1 MEADE
6 EATVRALKTY
16 RQSIDSTIANHHG
29 RIFGSAGDSVIAEFV
44 SPVEAVRC
52 AVKIQQELDSGDV
65 DMPNH
70 ARMQL
75 RIGINLGDVIVEGKN
90 LLGDGVNIAARLESI
105 ADPGGITIA
114 RSVYDQVRKQLD
126 LDYVDMGDQQ
136 LKNISDVVQVYKVL
150 ISDEGSKSNESATLG
165 PLPEYPDKPSIAV
178 LPFVNMSGDPEQEY
192 FSDGISEDLITQLS
206 RFRTLFVIARNSSF
220 SFKGKNIDV
229 KAAGRTLGIQY
240 IVEGSVRRA
249 GNRVRITAQ
258 LVEARTGN
266 HIWAERYDRELKDL
280 FDVQDD
286 VTQAIVAVLPGRVQE
301 DVVERASRKPTENM
315 KAYELMLLGKTYRDQ
330 LSAEG
335 NAKARECCEKAIALD
350 PRYARAY
357 MYLSDSYIVDLW
369 LGLVEPGK
377 TGLALRLA
385 RQAASLDGNDV
396 YIQDHLGFGYLNEGM
411 WDEAEKQFDKT
422 LSKIVNEAESM
433 AWCGYAF
440 LLLGHDDK
448 ARDIVVRAM
457 RLDPLHP
464 PTLEWI
470 LGQIY
475 YFQGRY
481 EDVIQ
486 LLVGEALLNSV
497 AHAFLTGAYAH
508 LGRMEEAQSALAA
521 FILERRKEF
530 NSRHIEIEKENCST
544 LASAYRIMWRNPAN
558 WERKTDSHQVDVRKE
573 YRLCENS
580 KSEKIYGATQQF

>member
-1 MEADE
+1 MEVDE
-6 EATVRALKTY
+6 EATARLLGTY
-16 RQSIDSTIANHHG
+16 KKVIESFICDSHG
-29 RIFGSAGDSVIAEFV
+29 RVFGTAGDSVIAEFP

-52 AVKIQQELDSGDV
+52 AVQIQQEINKRNNEFPGGT
-65 DMPNH
+65 
-70 ARMQL
+70 RMEF
-75 RIGINLGDVIVEGKN
+75 RIGINLGDVIVEDHN
-90 LLGDGVNIAARLESI
+90 LLGDGVNIASRLESI
-105 ADPGGITIA
+105 AEPGGITIS
-114 RSVYDQVRKQLD
+114 RSVYDQVKKKIALD
-126 LDYVDMGDQQ
+126 FKDLGDQKV
-136 LKNISDVVQVYKVL
+136 KNIEDAVQAYKVAMTVTQENSQQTET
-150 ISDEGSKSNESATLG
+150 IQSKS
-165 PLPEYPDKPSIAV
+165 EYPDKPSIAV
-178 LPFVNMSGDPEQEY
+178 MPFVNMSGDPEQDY

-206 RFRTLFVIARNSSF
+206 QFRTLFVIARNSSF

-229 KAAGRTLGIQY
+229 KSVGRTLGIQY

-301 DVVERASRKPTENM
+301 DVVAHASRKPTENM

-335 NAKARECCEKAIALD
+335 NAKARECCEKAITLD
-350 PRYARAY
+350 PCYARAY

-369 LGLVEPGK
+369 LGLLEPGK
-377 TGLALRLA
+377 TGLALQLA

-396 YIQDHLGFGYLNEGM
+396 YIQDHLGFGYLSEGM
-411 WDEAEKQFDKT
+411 WDEAENQFDKT
-422 LSKIVNEAESM
+422 MSKIVNEAESM

-440 LLLGHDDK
+440 LLLDHHDK
-448 ARDIVVRAM
+448 ARDGVVRAM
-457 RLDPLHP
+457 KLDPLHP

-508 LGRMEEAQSALAA
+508 LGRMEEARSALAA

-530 NSRHIEIEKENCST
+530 NSRNILINKENCST
-544 LASAYRIMWRNPAN
+544 LASSYRNMWRNPAN
-558 WERKTDSHQVDVRKE
+558 WEHIVEGLHIAGLEQ
-573 YRLCENS
+573 
-580 KSEKIYGATQQF
+580 

>member
-29 RIFGSAGDSVIAEFV
+29 RIFGSAGDSVIAEFVSPVEAVQFV

-558 WERKTDSHQVDVRKE
+558 WERIVEGLRIAGLS
-573 YRLCENS
+573 
-580 KSEKIYGATQQF
+580 

>member
-1 MEADE
+1 
-6 EATVRALKTY
+6 
-16 RQSIDSTIANHHG
+16 
-29 RIFGSAGDSVIAEFV
+29 
-44 SPVEAVRC
+44 
-52 AVKIQQELDSGDV
+52 
-65 DMPNH
+65 
-70 ARMQL
+70 
-75 RIGINLGDVIVEGKN
+75 
-90 LLGDGVNIAARLESI
+90 
-105 ADPGGITIA
+105 
-114 RSVYDQVRKQLD
+114 
-126 LDYVDMGDQQ
+126 
-136 LKNISDVVQVYKVL
+136 
-150 ISDEGSKSNESATLG
+150 
-165 PLPEYPDKPSIAV
+165 
-178 LPFVNMSGDPEQEY
+178 
-192 FSDGISEDLITQLS
+192 
-206 RFRTLFVIARNSSF
+206 
-220 SFKGKNIDV
+220 
-229 KAAGRTLGIQY
+229 
-240 IVEGSVRRA
+240 
-249 GNRVRITAQ
+249 
-258 LVEARTGN
+258 
-266 HIWAERYDRELKDL
+266 LKDL

-558 WERKTDSHQVDVRKE
+558 WERIVEGLRIAGLS
-573 YRLCENS
+573 
-580 KSEKIYGATQQF
+580 

>member
-1 MEADE
+1 
-6 EATVRALKTY
+6 
-16 RQSIDSTIANHHG
+16 
-29 RIFGSAGDSVIAEFV
+29 VIAEFV

-136 LKNISDVVQVYKVL
+136 LKNIADVVQVYKVL

-558 WERKTDSHQVDVRKE
+558 WERIVEGLRIAGLS
-573 YRLCENS
+573 
-580 KSEKIYGATQQF
+580 